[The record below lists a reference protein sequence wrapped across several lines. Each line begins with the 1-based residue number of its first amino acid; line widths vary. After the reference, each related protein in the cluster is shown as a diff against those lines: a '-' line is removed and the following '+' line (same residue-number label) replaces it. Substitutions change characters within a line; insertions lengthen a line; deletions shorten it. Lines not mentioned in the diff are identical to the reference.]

1 MLLTTVA
8 SIIIGS
14 VELSQRCSVSHIY
27 LYDNWVSWVESKI
40 FCITQMRLNWTRL
53 NTKSKPMSHLSLTPF

>member
-14 VELSQRCSVSHIY
+14 VELSQRCSVSHRC

-40 FCITQMRLNWTRL
+40 FCMTQMRLNWTRL
-53 NTKSKPMSHLSLTPF
+53 NIKS